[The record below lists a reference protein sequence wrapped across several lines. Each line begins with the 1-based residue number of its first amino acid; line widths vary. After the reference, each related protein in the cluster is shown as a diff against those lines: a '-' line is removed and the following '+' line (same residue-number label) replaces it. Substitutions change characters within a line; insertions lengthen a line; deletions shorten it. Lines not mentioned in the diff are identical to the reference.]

1 MFPWKFQHTPGSYP
15 KQPSTTCFWRKSS
28 HFCILGYLGYIPGV
42 CWEFFK
48 IDVNVLPREAKEEN
62 NRIIILVGDLK
73 INKPWSTVFSGV
85 LAGPKLYV
93 TYSTPPKVN
102 MSPKNRPLQQVK
114 ACLPT
119 TDFLVFGGV
128 MVYLPA
134 LRIIGPSN
142 DAVWTCI
149 AGVGSPFSGGVQK
162 LNLKVDDLL
171 STWIQFQQEFG
182 ENLCLF
188 HLVRCFAYIFFS
200 RWENP
205 VGQKWGI
212 SYDLLRGHEVVKVA
226 ATEPPRSN
234 KDPAWKKALK
244 FLKEHGC

>member
-102 MSPKNRPLQQVK
+102 MSPKNGPLQQVK

-119 TDFLVFGGV
+119 TRFLSFRWSHGIFAC
-128 MVYLPA
+128 PK
-134 LRIIGPSN
+134 
-142 DAVWTCI
+142 DHWTLQWCR
-149 AGVGSPFSGGVQK
+149 
-162 LNLKVDDLL
+162 LNLYSRGRVPIFRWSTEIEFKSWWLVIDLDPI
-171 STWIQFQQEFG
+171 STGIWWKFVSFSFG
-182 ENLCLF
+182 
-188 HLVRCFAYIFFS
+188 
-200 RWENP
+200 
-205 VGQKWGI
+205 
-212 SYDLLRGHEVVKVA
+212 
-226 ATEPPRSN
+226 
-234 KDPAWKKALK
+234 
-244 FLKEHGC
+244 